1 MDDYKQLFE
10 AYTAQMR
17 LAREKAQA
25 WWAAMLAREA
35 EAGLDAVAAEEA
47 LEKRWPL
54 GAVSH
59 PAVIS
64 TFREYAL
71 LCQALNDRA
80 EQEDLDE
87 DGEEDFD
94 EEDWGEDDV
103 EEEAP
108 EDLSTLEAPVEPHDL
123 LIEKLAGRAD
133 DLAEFMADFVFL
145 PLGLDKNERWI

>member
-10 AYTAQMR
+10 AYTVQMR

-35 EAGLDAVAAEEA
+35 AAGLDAAAADEA

-59 PAVIS
+59 PAVIA

-71 LCQALNDRA
+71 ACQELNDRA

-87 DGEEDFD
+87 DEEEDFD
-94 EEDWGEDDV
+94 EEDWGEDD
-103 EEEAP
+103 EEEDAP
-108 EDLSTLEAPVEPHDL
+108 EDLSTLEAPVEPPEL
-123 LIEKLAGRAD
+123 LIQMLEGRAD
-133 DLAEFMADFVFL
+133 DLAEFLADFVFL